1 METVKEKQKRV
12 LSPEALAKLQ
22 IARKLAL
29 EAKRKNKT
37 ITDFKKEEKKEAREA
52 EYQKVIDAKRNKDQ
66 KLPPLP
72 SVSQP
77 SKDSSSEEEEL
88 PKPIPQP
95 PKKSSHKKKLPPPKE
110 PELSSEE
117 EEEVP
122 EPILEK
128 PKKKPIVSSEQQLY
142 SKANI
147 EMLRNRLYQQTRQR
161 LKNDM
166 FSY

>member
-72 SVSQP
+72 QP
-77 SKDSSSEEEEL
+77 PEDSSSEEEDKL

-95 PKKSSHKKKLPPPKE
+95 PKKPSHKKKLPPPKE

-117 EEEVP
+117 EEEIP
-122 EPILEK
+122 EPIPEK